1 MPHWG
6 LYHKPQPAG
15 IAKPPQSPTVLIK
28 HTRLN
33 LDALDSPSL
42 TTIRRHQISR
52 SASRAL
58 GLRIIRISDIH
69 DDLGVDVF
77 VSSVASASC
86 GLTFGRRAP
95 ALSDTGVWK
104 RSVSFVWG
112 SCDTRIILPVEILE
126 TTLPSR
132 ETVWSYCLV
141 ESLYLSKTAL
151 GFPLKRVQSDDREN
165 VQFIVT

>member
-33 LDALDSPSL
+33 LDALNSPSL
-42 TTIRRHQISR
+42 AAIRRHQISR
-52 SASRAL
+52 SASRSF
-58 GLRIIRISDIH
+58 GLRVIRISNIH

-86 GLTFGRRAP
+86 GLAFGRRAP

-141 ESLYLSKTAL
+141 ESSYLSVAASDFL
-151 GFPLKRVQSDDREN
+151 RPPLKLEDNETYNSS
-165 VQFIVT
+165 